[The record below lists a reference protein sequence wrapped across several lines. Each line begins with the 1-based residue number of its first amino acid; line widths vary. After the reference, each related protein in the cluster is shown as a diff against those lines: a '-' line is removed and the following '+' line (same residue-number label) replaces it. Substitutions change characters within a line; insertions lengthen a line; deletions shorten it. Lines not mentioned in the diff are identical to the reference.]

1 MRNILH
7 LLALIILVHLL
18 NFMLGPR
25 WGWALLILYG
35 FIIRQSRWQGFFLPF
50 FAVLISWL
58 AYTLYLDYSNQHLLA
73 TKMGVLLNNL
83 PASSLPWV
91 TAIIGALGGG
101 LSGWVGVNFQKLLSL

>member
-7 LLALIILVHLL
+7 LIALIILVHLL

-35 FIIRQSRWQGFFLPF
+35 FIIRQNRWQGFFLPF

-73 TKMGVLLNNL
+73 IKMGGLLNDL
-83 PASSLPWV
+83 PASALPWV